1 MRLTEAFCNREYN
14 ARAMIPDAAD
24 VFARW
29 TDDAQRVRDRLQ
41 GELDLRFGDGEC
53 DALDLFSAGPG
64 SSLFVFIHGGYW
76 RAFHKSDFSWI
87 APPFVERGVS
97 VAVLDYALAP
107 QVTIEHIVRQNL
119 AALGWLWRHGGSLGF
134 DRNRIVVGGHSA
146 GGHLTAMM
154 LAARFPDWSSDL
166 PPDLV
171 KGGVAISGLFDLEP
185 IRRASFLNVDLKLD
199 VTSARRLSPASMTPA
214 TDAPL
219 VTAVGG
225 IESSEFKRQTRL
237 IAERWSQAFRADVPM
252 PGRDHLRVCEALA
265 DPASPLFEATI
276 ALLEG
281 R

>member
-1 MRLTEAFCNREYN
+1 MRLSESFCNREYN
-14 ARAMIPDAAD
+14 ARAMIPDAAE

-29 TDDAQRVRDRLQ
+29 TGEAQRVRERLP
-41 GELDLRFGDGEC
+41 GELDLRFGDGEF
-53 DALDLFSAGPG
+53 DALDLFPAAPG
-64 SSLFVFIHGGYW
+64 SPLFVFIHGGYW

-107 QVTIEHIVRQNL
+107 LVSIEDIVRQNL
-119 AALGWLWRHGGSLGF
+119 AALAWLWRHGESLGF

-154 LAARFPDWSSDL
+154 LAARFPEWSSDL
-166 PPDLV
+166 PADLV

-185 IRRASFLNVDLKLD
+185 IRRTSFLNVDLQLD
-199 VTSARRLSPASMTPA
+199 AASALRLSPAAMSPA

-225 IESSEFKRQTRL
+225 IESGEFKRQTRL
-237 IAERWSQAFRADVPM
+237 IAERWPLSFRADVPM

-265 DPASPLFEATI
+265 DPASGLFEATI
-276 ALLEG
+276 ALLQG